1 MNRKENFIKYL
12 TDSTINGGIIWENIR
27 MPSSVSRCI
36 TNPDT
41 VSHVYSSDKQENDIY
56 LIVQKYWR
64 YSSDLEQYYEQ
75 FSKFLLVFDN
85 NYLVYSIYEGEVL
98 ENMFDVLLDKIQEK
112 QGNIF
117 YEKFMKNVPGYM
129 QPEPPDG
136 PMLVED
142 NDCFTE
148 LRFVDDNTGKNI
160 DLIPSS
166 QYRVE
171 DDYQWPKKVN
181 HEKKERDNPFLKIFR
196 KGASL

>member
-1 MNRKENFIKYL
+1 
-12 TDSTINGGIIWENIR
+12 

-41 VSHVYSSDKQENDIY
+41 VSYVYSSDKQENVIY
-56 LIVQKYWR
+56 LIVQKDWR
-64 YSSDLEQYYEQ
+64 YSSDFEQYYER

-85 NYLVYSIYEGEVL
+85 NHLVYSIHEGEVS
-98 ENMFDVLLDKIQEK
+98 ENMFDVLLGEIQDK

-129 QPEPPDG
+129 QPESSDG

-142 NDCFTE
+142 YDCFTE
-148 LRFVDDNTGKNI
+148 LRSVDDNTDNNTGKNI

-171 DDYQWPKKVN
+171 DNYQWPKKVN
-181 HEKKERDNPFLKIFR
+181 HEKKERDNSLLKIFR